1 MIFRINMKHFLLEA
15 IDHFSLEDLIGA
27 DYYIISA
34 GIPNGGRS
42 NHITKFN
49 ELYPSTEMQYDY
61 ATTGDYKVFKKRYYG
76 MLDSD
81 DDNRDKTSNSYHNLI
96 YRGLINPLLQS
107 MNIFMICKEEEDYI
121 LDALCSYLKDRF
133 DIEVVDL
140 NELFSKGRVGAIYLD
155 RDKIRDKAV
164 DIRRNALKAE
174 FKSMKETR
182 GGRENLLKKMSRKDK
197 ERDQTTLMVVASPKD
212 VMSFELSDGYHGL
225 YHVLGGTISISKG
238 MDVEKLSIPSLL
250 ERIEKGNIKEVII
263 ATNPTID
270 GETTALYIS
279 KLLEKYDV
287 NVTRLAYGLPM
298 GGNLEYAD
306 ALTLAKAIE
315 GRRKI

>member
-1 MIFRINMKHFLLEA
+1 
-15 IDHFSLEDLIGA
+15 
-27 DYYIISA
+27 
-34 GIPNGGRS
+34 
-42 NHITKFN
+42 
-49 ELYPSTEMQYDY
+49 MQYDY

-174 FKSMKETR
+174 FNSMKETR

-197 ERDQTTLMVVASPKD
+197 ER
-212 VMSFELSDGYHGL
+212 E
-225 YHVLGGTISISKG
+225 
-238 MDVEKLSIPSLL
+238 
-250 ERIEKGNIKEVII
+250 
-263 ATNPTID
+263 
-270 GETTALYIS
+270 
-279 KLLEKYDV
+279 LEKYHVKNYDKKDIDELLMAEWEEEV
-287 NVTRLAYGLPM
+287 GAG
-298 GGNLEYAD
+298 
-306 ALTLAKAIE
+306 
-315 GRRKI
+315 